1 MIDVVNF
8 TNCRQFAGKIKFD
21 ENDNIERLRLKVQ
34 YNGLYYDLKFGP
46 HYFYR
51 CISEYLGCSIF
62 NAVGV
67 QAQNVLLGVYEYEG
81 RELPA
86 VACQSFNTKNLYLLT
101 MAEIIKGD
109 YDTDF
114 GRNILKEVQA
124 FRYQQIYDEDK
135 LKNHFWKMFMA
146 DALIGTADRSEGD
159 WGVFVD
165 RKNFSVV
172 DIAPVFNCYS
182 CLCGEK
188 LDNNIVLRQNV
199 LEQDNYDTTALVNA
213 SGYMVDGKQ
222 VSYFEFL
229 LMTDNIDCLGSLEEF
244 VKKIE
249 KLDLD
254 KIVNNVFLLS
264 EKEKRFYKDM
274 LALRKGMIL
283 AIAKQR
289 NCVF

>member
-46 HYFYR
+46 RYFYR

-146 DALIGTADRSEGD
+146 DALVGTADRSEGD

-229 LMTDNIDCLGSLEEF
+229 LMTDNIDCLRSLEEF